1 MKRSLILIFISV
13 LTVSVLFSCSSWDRS
28 HNDSDDNDETG
39 KNYVYDENDIGK
51 SYVGDSIL
59 DLSLFTV
66 GSDPCADIWGEHI
79 KRRYKDVDDADMFRI
94 INVLSDTEM
103 TAVITSGTERG
114 SILRCANVN
123 YSECEFGKH
132 LLSLIEDDSGIYL
145 RFGENYLI
153 GERLDSPEI
162 SFAIDKETADTLFGI
177 FGVDP

>member
-1 MKRSLILIFISV
+1 M
-13 LTVSVLFSCSSWDRS
+13 
-28 HNDSDDNDETG
+28 
-39 KNYVYDENDIGK
+39 
-51 SYVGDSIL
+51 
-59 DLSLFTV
+59 FTV